1 VHSTPDGQPVRSSQ
15 RCVAWLTSTTIVFPF
30 AAVIVA
36 ALTFITEPPTV
47 AIVICLVVA
56 LVPWG
61 FVAAGM
67 RVPPIALVVV
77 DTVAVA
83 ALVIPLDDAAAMFIA
98 IVAICWAAA
107 QGLQLAS
114 IVGVV
119 GGAGIVSVAMAM
131 EHDAFKRSGAVSW
144 ITGLATGW
152 FMGVLVNRQRQLSD
166 DLTEARHELS
176 LAAIREE
183 RTMVAREV
191 HDIVGHSLTVVLL
204 NISGARRHLSK
215 NPETAADALDRA
227 EAVTRDSLETVRN
240 VVGLLSSESQ
250 RFEPMPGG
258 ADVGAIVEQA
268 RESGLPVSL
277 AMTGDPAELEP
288 AVGLTLV
295 RLLQESLS
303 NASRHAP
310 GAPIDVSL
318 TVALN
323 SVTAVVSNPVPRGA
337 DAAASPNRRGLGVAS
352 MTDRVAAVRGTLE
365 IGRCDDRWLVRCV
378 LPRTVLAGPEP
389 GAT

>member
-1 VHSTPDGQPVRSSQ
+1 VSSSQ
-15 RCVAWLTSTTIVFPF
+15 RCVAWITRTTIVFPL
-30 AAVIVA
+30 AVVIVA

-47 AIVICLVVA
+47 AIVVCLLIA
-56 LVPWG
+56 LVPWA
-61 FVAAGM
+61 FVASGG
-67 RVPPIALVVV
+67 RVPPILLILVDTIAVSALV
-77 DTVAVA
+77 
-83 ALVIPLDDAAAMFIA
+83 LQLDDATAMFIV
-98 IVAICWAAA
+98 IVAIAWAAA
-107 QGLQLAS
+107 QGLRLAS
-114 IVGVV
+114 IIGFVG
-119 GGAGIVSVAMAM
+119 AAAIVIVAMAT
-131 EHDAFKRSGAVSW
+131 EHDAFRQSGAVSW
-144 ITGLATGW
+144 ITGLAMGW
-152 FMGVLVNRQRQLSD
+152 FMGVLVNHQRQLSD

-176 LAAIREE
+176 LAAIRDE
-183 RTMVAREV
+183 RAMVAREV
-191 HDIVGHSLTVVLL
+191 HDIVGHGLTVALL

-240 VVGLLSSESQ
+240 VVGLLSSENQ

-323 SVTAVVSNPVPRGA
+323 SVTAVVSNPMPHGA
-337 DAAASPNRRGLGVAS
+337 DAAALPNRRGLGVAS

-365 IGRCDDRWLVRCV
+365 IGRCDDRWRVRCV

>member
-1 VHSTPDGQPVRSSQ
+1 MSSLQ
-15 RCVAWLTSTTIVFPF
+15 RCVAWITSTTIVFPV
-30 AAVIVA
+30 AAVVVA
-36 ALTFITEPPTV
+36 ALTFITEPPGLEII
-47 AIVICLVVA
+47 AWLLLALAPWAFVVSG
-56 LVPWG
+56 V
-61 FVAAGM
+61 
-67 RVPPIALVVV
+67 RVPAVGLVLAE
-77 DTVAVA
+77 TAAVAV
-83 ALVIPLDDAAAMFIA
+83 LVLRLDDAAAMFIA
-98 IVAICWAAA
+98 IVAICWAASL
-107 QGLQLAS
+107 GLQLAAS
-114 IVGVV
+114 LGFV
-119 GGAGIVSVAMAM
+119 GGTALVIVAMATD
-131 EHDAFKRSGAVSW
+131 HDAFRHSGAVSW

-152 FMGVLVNRQRQLSD
+152 FMGVLANRQRQLTD

-215 NPETAADALDRA
+215 NPATAAEALDRA
-227 EAVTRDSLETVRN
+227 ETVTRDSLETVRN
-240 VVGLLSSESQ
+240 VVGLLSSENQ
-250 RFEPMPGG
+250 KFEPMPGG
-258 ADVGAIVEQA
+258 GDVRAMVEQA
-268 RESGLPVSL
+268 RQSGLPISL
-277 AMTGDPAELEP
+277 ALSGDPAELEP

-318 TVALN
+318 TVMPDN
-323 SVTAVVSNPVPRGA
+323 VTAVVSNPIARGTE
-337 DAAASPNRRGLGVAS
+337 ASSSGRRGLGLAS

-365 IGRCDDRWLVRCV
+365 IGRRDDRWLVHCV
-378 LPRTVLAGPEP
+378 LPRTVRAAPEI

>member
-1 VHSTPDGQPVRSSQ
+1 MPEDRPVPSSQ
-15 RCVAWLTSTTIVFPF
+15 RCFNWLTSTTIVFPL
-30 AAVIVA
+30 AAVVVA

-47 AIVICLVVA
+47 AIVACLVIA
-56 LVPWG
+56 TVPWA

-67 RVPPIALVVV
+67 RVPAIALVLV
-77 DTVAVA
+77 DTVAVG
-83 ALVIPLDDAAAMFIA
+83 ALVLPLDDAAAMFIA

-107 QGLQLAS
+107 QGLRLAS
-114 IVGVV
+114 IVGFV
-119 GGAGIVSVAMAM
+119 GGTVTVSIAMAM
-131 EHDAFKRSGAVSW
+131 EHDAFQRSGAVSW

-152 FMGVLVNRQRQLSD
+152 FMGVLVNRQRQLTD

-176 LAAIREE
+176 LAAIRDE

-240 VVGLLSSESQ
+240 VVGLLSSENQ

-258 ADVGAIVEQA
+258 GDVHTIVEQA
-268 RESGLPVSL
+268 RESGLPISLMVS
-277 AMTGDPAELEP
+277 GDPADLEP

-318 TVALN
+318 MVATN
-323 SVTAVVSNPVPRGA
+323 NVTAVVSNPMPAGA
-337 DAAASPNRRGLGVAS
+337 GGTAPTNRRGLGLAS

-365 IGRCDDRWLVRCV
+365 IGRRDDRWLVRCV
-378 LPRTVLAGPEP
+378 LPRTVLAGPDVV
-389 GAT
+389 AT